1 MVKAHAIRGA
11 AACGSA
17 VNAAPRWFGLLQ
29 PPVVTL
35 VIALLV
41 WETAVRLFDV
51 PIWLVPAPSHVAAT
65 LVTRFGIILPEA
77 IVTASNTVAGFIVGA
92 GLGAVL
98 ALAMASSPL
107 LARALAPLL
116 VVSQALPLIA
126 LAPLLV
132 IWFGFGMAS
141 KVAMAAL
148 VIFFAVT
155 AAFYDG
161 LSRTD
166 DNLLD
171 LATLYGA
178 NRAQR
183 LWLVRVPAA
192 MPSLASGLKIAAAYA
207 PIGAITGE
215 WVGASQGLG
224 LMLIQ
229 ANARMQ
235 TDMVFAGLAVLVA
248 FSLLLWWLVGRIAR
262 HLMRFAPDTSA
273 R

>member
-1 MVKAHAIRGA
+1 MVKAHAITGVDASHCSPGQLPRRGFRLHPSTVA
-11 AACGSA
+11 LA
-17 VNAAPRWFGLLQ
+17 VAVLA
-29 PPVVTL
+29 
-35 VIALLV
+35 
-41 WETAVRLFDV
+41 WEAAVRLLEV
-51 PIWLVPAPSHVAAT
+51 PIWLIPAPSHVVHT
-65 LVTRFGIILPEA
+65 LVSRFAIIWPEA
-77 IVTASNTVAGFIVGA
+77 LVTATNTVAGLVVGA
-92 GLGAVL
+92 GLGAGL
-98 ALAMASSPL
+98 ALVMASSPL
-107 LARALAPLL
+107 IGRALAPLL

-178 NRAQR
+178 NRTQR
-183 LWLVRVPAA
+183 LLLVRVPAA

-235 TDMVFAGLAVLVA
+235 TDMVFAGLAVLVG

-262 HLMRFAPDTSA
+262 HLLRFAPDTSE